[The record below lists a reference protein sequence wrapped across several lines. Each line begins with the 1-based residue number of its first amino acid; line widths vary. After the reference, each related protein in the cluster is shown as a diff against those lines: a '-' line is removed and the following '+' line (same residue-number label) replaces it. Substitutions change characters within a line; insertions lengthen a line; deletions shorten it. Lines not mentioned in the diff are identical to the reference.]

1 MEIAPESPFHIIFS
15 LVSILTIIL
24 VFPFFK
30 RNIYV
35 KLSLILLVILLGFRY
50 FLWRALYT
58 LNLETTASSIISITL
73 YIAELYGYIHLFL
86 FYIQTYKLTD
96 WKTPSECDRFPTV
109 DVFITTIN
117 EPLEIIKR
125 TVIACKALDWPPDK
139 LNVCILDD
147 GDRDEVRMLAEKFS
161 CKYITRKDTIGAKAG
176 NINNALKLTSGEFIL
191 FFDVDHTPVRSFL
204 KETIPFFN
212 DEKVAYVH
220 TPHYFYNP
228 DIYQRNLRLEREI
241 ANDQDLFFKIIQ
253 PGRNYLNADFFGGS
267 DVVIRR
273 SVLEEIGG
281 FKTET
286 LTEDIHTSMH
296 IHAKGYRSIFY
307 NRNITCGLT
316 PETYHD
322 YLRQRMRW
330 AKGSVQFFIFDN
342 PLLKKGLTI
351 SQRICYFA
359 SFYYFLHGFPRFIY
373 LVAPLSYLL
382 AGIPPLRS
390 PVFDLVNFY
399 FSFYFANL
407 LVFSFIAGKYRQ
419 PFWSDVYETVMH
431 FHLCI
436 AVLDGIMRPRKSL
449 YRVTPKGLVL
459 REATYDLSNSFF
471 QLFLFIFLS
480 LGIVYGVWKFDIFNE
495 TDGGATISLIWA
507 IYNIFILSAAIIAA
521 KEKPQMRQ
529 YHRVWRRI
537 PCEIILSES
546 ESLITHTRD
555 LSENGMLFT
564 MASYRKLP
572 PMITI
577 RLISE
582 WGELTALDGKIVR
595 NEEGSDGLFY
605 VGVKFLIKDEE
616 QYSSLIRQ
624 IFCQPDA
631 WEMEERELKRQKG
644 IFSSLLTLLS
654 TPIRTLR
661 ARLALRRSE
670 PRIPV
675 KINCILSF
683 DDLIKEGIIL
693 NLSYKGAL
701 ISLKG
706 DIPANLNYLTLRIPI
721 ENRSITIH
729 AVVRW
734 VRRTIFSTLIGV
746 IFLDM
751 NGFSR
756 IYLEK
761 LLSRQ

>member
-1 MEIAPESPFHIIFS
+1 MGAVPGNLIQIIFS

-24 VFPFFK
+24 ILPFFK

-35 KLSLILLVILLGFRY
+35 KLFLILLVILLGFRY

-58 LNLETTASSIISITL
+58 LNLETTASSIISIIL
-73 YIAELYGYIHLFL
+73 YLAELYGYIHLIL
-86 FYIQTYKLTD
+86 FYIQTYKPTN
-96 WKTPSECDRFPTV
+96 WKTPSECNRFPTV

-253 PGRNYLNADFFGGS
+253 PGRNYFNADFFGGS

-296 IHAKGYRSIFY
+296 IHARGYRSIFY
-307 NRNITCGLT
+307 NRNITCALT

-330 AKGSVQFFIFDN
+330 AKGLIQFFIFDN

-351 SQRICYFA
+351 SQRLCYFS

-390 PVFDLVNFY
+390 SVFDLVNFY

-407 LVFSFIAGKYRQ
+407 LVFSWITGKYRQ

-436 AVLDGIMRPRKSL
+436 AVLDGILRPRKSL
-449 YRVTPKGLVL
+449 FRVTPKGIVL

-471 QLFLFIFLS
+471 QLFLFIL
-480 LGIVYGVWKFDIFNE
+480 LAVGIIYGVWRFEIFNGAE
-495 TDGGATISLIWA
+495 GGGIISLIWA

-546 ESLITHTRD
+546 ESFITRTRD
-555 LSENGMLFT
+555 LSENGILFT
-564 MASYRKLP
+564 MDSYRKLP

-582 WGELTALDGKIVR
+582 WGELTELEGRIIR
-595 NEEGSDGLFY
+595 NEKGSDGLSY
-605 VGVKFLIKDEE
+605 VGVEFLIKDEE
-616 QYSSLIRQ
+616 QYCSLIRQ
-624 IFCQPDA
+624 IFCYPDA
-631 WEMEERELKRQKG
+631 WEMEERELKREKG
-644 IFSSLLTLLS
+644 IFSSLLKLLS
-654 TPIRTLR
+654 TPLRTLR
-661 ARLALRRSE
+661 TRLALKRSE
-670 PRIPV
+670 RRIPV
-675 KINCILSF
+675 KISCILSF

-701 ISLKG
+701 ISVKG
-706 DIPANLNYLTLRIPI
+706 DTPADLNYITIRIPI
-721 ENRSITIH
+721 GNRFITIH

-734 VRRTIFSTLIGV
+734 MRRAIFSTLIGV
-746 IFLDM
+746 KFLDM
-751 NGFSR
+751 NGFSH

-761 LLSRQ
+761 LISRQ